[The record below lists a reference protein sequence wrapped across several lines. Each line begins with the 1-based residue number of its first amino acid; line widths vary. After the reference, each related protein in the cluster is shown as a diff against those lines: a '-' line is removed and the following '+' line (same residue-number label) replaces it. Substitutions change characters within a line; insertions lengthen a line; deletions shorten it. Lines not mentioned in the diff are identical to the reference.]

1 MKVGISLPCAGR
13 IVSAEAMYRSA
24 RLAEEIGLDS
34 LWSVDRLIGP
44 LEIASRYPYTPD
56 GRSRRIA
63 TEARLDPLMS
73 LGAVAGVTSR
83 IALGTGVINVPYR
96 DPLTTAKAVATLDLM
111 SGGRTILGAGLGW
124 MKEEFDVLHVP
135 YAERAAR
142 TEEYLAIC
150 KTLWTQDI
158 PSFTGRFYQFADIK
172 FEPKP
177 VQQPH
182 PPIWIG
188 GYSEP
193 AIRRALRIGD
203 GWHPSRLNPEQF
215 EERMRSFREQ
225 AAAGGRDLRTF
236 TVSVKVGFDVCPGPD
251 VALRYRDLGV
261 QHLVIDFWT
270 DDLDELLR
278 QIDVVGSKIAPA
290 VRS

>member
-24 RLAEEIGLDS
+24 MLAEAVDLDS

-44 LEIASRYPYTPD
+44 LEVSSRYPYTPD

-63 TEARLDPLMS
+63 TEARLDPLLS
-73 LGAVAGVTSR
+73 LAVVAGVTSR
-83 IALGTGVINVPYR
+83 IALGTGVLNIPYR
-96 DPLTTAKAVATLDLM
+96 DPITTAKALATLDLI

-124 MKEEFDVLHVP
+124 MKEEFKVLHVP
-135 YAERAAR
+135 YTERAAR

-150 KTLWTQDI
+150 KALWTEEI
-158 PSFTGRFYQFADIK
+158 PAFSGRFYQFADIK

-177 VQQPH
+177 VQRPH

-203 GWHPSRLNPEQF
+203 GWHPSRLAPGEF
-215 EERMRSFREQ
+215 EERMRSFREH
-225 AAAGGRDLRTF
+225 AAASRRDLGNF
-236 TVSVKVGFDVCPGPD
+236 TVSLKVGFDVCPGPD

-278 QIDVVGSKIAPA
+278 QIEFVGSTIAPA
-290 VRS
+290 VRA